1 MKKLTDKH
9 FAFARICAKLEIA
22 GQGSKVM
29 AEECGVT
36 RATMYNWHKSAPFLA
51 EKARCKAV
59 FQVDLS
65 DISLTHRRD
74 HIEALVKIAEAPET
88 SDTAKLR
95 AIKQI
100 SDEAAADVEGMIVD
114 LTRQIDIIERQIA
127 GEKPEG
133 KSPPTR

>member
-1 MKKLTDKH
+1 MKLTEKH
-9 FAFARICAKLEIA
+9 IAFARVCARLEIA

-29 AEECGVT
+29 AEECGVS
-36 RATMYNWHKSAPFLA
+36 RQTMYNWLKSAAFLA
-51 EKARCKAV
+51 EKARCVAV

-65 DISLTHRRD
+65 DISLTHRRAR
-74 HIEALVKIAEAPET
+74 IEALVKIAEAPET
-88 SDTAKLR
+88 SDIAKLR
-95 AIKQI
+95 AIQQI

-114 LTRQIDIIERQIA
+114 LSRQIDIFKRQIA